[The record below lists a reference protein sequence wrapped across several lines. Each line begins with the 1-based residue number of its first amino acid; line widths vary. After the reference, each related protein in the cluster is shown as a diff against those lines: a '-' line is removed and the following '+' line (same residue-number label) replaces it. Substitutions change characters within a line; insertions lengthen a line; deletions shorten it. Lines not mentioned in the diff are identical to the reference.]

1 MKVVLGIDFGGSTI
15 KIVGFCGKNKIGQLR
30 VKSEDK
36 LISFYGIVGK
46 FLHNYNISI
55 NDLDSIILTGVGS
68 SFINENIYNIKMYK
82 VDEISSIAY
91 GGLYLSNKD
100 SAIVVS
106 MGTGTAYVKATK
118 NEVTHIG
125 GTAIGGGTLIG
136 LSKLILNT
144 NDIDVIKSYIEEGCS
159 SNVDLV
165 LKDICNEKIS
175 FLDPD
180 TTVSNLGK
188 ITDNSKKSDISV
200 GIINMIYQ
208 SIATNAVFY
217 SKLSDVKDIVLVGG
231 LTKFP
236 YINESLKKFKKLY
249 NTDFIIPEDGVFST
263 AIGAVMYYNRNIIQN
278 L

>member
-1 MKVVLGIDFGGSTI
+1 MKVILGIDFGGSTI

-36 LISFYGIVGK
+36 LVSFYGSIGK

-55 NDLDSIILTGVGS
+55 DNVESIILTGVGG
-68 SFINENIYNIKMYK
+68 SFINENVYNIKIHK
-82 VDEISSIAY
+82 VDEISSIGY
-91 GGLYLSNKD
+91 GGLYLSHKD

-106 MGTGTAYVKATK
+106 MGTGTAYVHAIKDK
-118 NEVTHIG
+118 VTHIG

-144 NDIDVIKSYIEEGCS
+144 TNIDTIKEYINEGCI
-159 SNVDLV
+159 SNVDLT

-180 TTVSNLGK
+180 TTVSNLGN
-188 ITDNSKKSDISV
+188 ITSNSNKSDISV

-217 SKLSDVKDIVLVGG
+217 SKVSEVNEIVLVGG

-236 YINESLKKFKKLY
+236 YINESLNKFKKLY
-249 NTDFIIPEDGVFST
+249 NTDFIIPDDAVFST
-263 AIGAVMYYNRNIIQN
+263 AIGAVIYYNRNIRHN
-278 L
+278 